1 MGLRLVANPTFKGH
15 ADITV
20 AGEEKQNR
28 ISIVWKHKTLK
39 QVGAWFEANKTRTPA
54 ESMVEI
60 IESWDGPTDEADQP
74 VPFSVDALEQLLD
87 THPASGGE
95 LVAAWLEQLTESRAK
110 NSKALSGN

>member
-20 AGEEKQNR
+20 ADEEKPQR
-28 ISIVWKHKTLK
+28 INVVWKHKTLK
-39 QVGAWFEANKTRTPA
+39 QVTAWFEANKARTSA

-60 IESWDGPTDEADQP
+60 IDSWDGPTDEDDQP
-74 VPFSVDALEQLLD
+74 VPFDIDALEQLLD

-95 LVAAWLEQLTESRAK
+95 LVAAWLEQLTESRIK
-110 NSKALSGN
+110 NSKALPGN